1 MKKKEKI
8 ILIILCP
15 SSLYFLLER
24 WLTKM
29 SIKAWHLISRKHGF
43 LYLFEKGEP
52 KKKEYFIWDSTHTGE
67 AKYSINLRYPS
78 LMKTYGVEKKRS
90 KLNKNSIA
98 TFDTIMEVDTNKIT
112 EKKLYFKELKCDRNR
127 LYAIRGVRNLFL
139 AIIIIVFF
147 IIALKVR

>member
-1 MKKKEKI
+1 M
-8 ILIILCP
+8 
-15 SSLYFLLER
+15 SLKGL
-24 WLTKM
+24 
-29 SIKAWHLISRKHGF
+29 HLISRKCGF
-43 LYLFEKGEP
+43 IYLFERGEP
-52 KKKEYFIWDSTHTGE
+52 KKKEYFIWNPTYTGE

-78 LMKTYGVEKKRS
+78 LIKTYGVEKNRS

-98 TFDTIMEVDTNKIT
+98 TYDTIMEVDTNKIT
-112 EKKLYFKELKCDRNR
+112 KKDLYYKELKCDRNR